1 MKIFKGIMSLA
12 LIFTTIMSFT
22 ACGKKNETQKAVE
35 RTKEDTRVLSDNEY
49 TVNSISATDKY
60 GRAYGPSD
68 GRIDDKYVGIFYFLW
83 LGQHQGAGQNGI
95 YNVTELLEND
105 PDSLW
110 DISVTNKVSPL
121 NTYHYWGEPLYGYYN
136 SDDEWVIRKHI
147 EEFTMA
153 GIDFMCFDT
162 TNAYSYSSVAL
173 KVISLLNEYASD
185 GWKVPKVMFY
195 TNSSPVDTVR
205 RIYNDIYVAH
215 PEYSELWFAPGG
227 KPMIV
232 TVVNDF
238 IDRYDDDF
246 NPVYKEEYK
255 DIVDFFEFKDS
266 QWPNESN
273 TKKQNGFPWIEWTYP
288 QYNHGGVMN
297 VSVAQH
303 NTVRMSNRSEGNCG
317 RGYDFTLG
325 KNVEEKA
332 DEGLNYE
339 YQWKT
344 VLDNKD
350 DVNITFVTG
359 WNEWIALKLSDGAK
373 AFFVD
378 TFNKNYS
385 RDIEFDANGYGDNF
399 YLQTAR
405 NIRKYKFKDAEHY
418 KYVTKSP
425 TGIDDAVWN
434 EVRTYKDFV
443 NDCKERNSNG
453 FYKNKYVDK
462 TGRNDISDI
471 KVTHDAEYLYIRVTC
486 ADNVTEY
493 TRGDDKWM
501 NVFLGTGLKGYSYG
515 DYQFILNRNPNGGKT
530 TLERFTAYNKTS
542 VVSDDI
548 DFIKS
553 GRNIM
558 FKVPLYKIGLNE
570 NACAVKFKVTDNVT
584 LSEDFLTFYKEGDS
598 APIGRLSYTYGY

>member
-12 LIFTTIMSFT
+12 LIFTTIMGFT
-22 ACGKKNETQKAVE
+22 ACGKKNETQKAIE
-35 RTKEDTRVLSDNEY
+35 RTKEDTRALSDNEY

-60 GRAYGPSD
+60 GRTYGPSD
-68 GRIDDKYVGIFYFLW
+68 GRIDGKYVGIFYFLW

-136 SDDEWVIRKHI
+136 SGDEWVIRKHI

-173 KVISLLNEYASD
+173 KAISILNEYASD

-195 TNSSPVDTVR
+195 TNSSPVDTVK
-205 RIYNDIYVAH
+205 RIYNDIYLAH

-232 TVVNDF
+232 TVINDF

-418 KYVTKSP
+418 KYVTNSP

-471 KVTHDAEYLYIRVTC
+471 KVTHDAKYLYIRATC
-486 ADNVTEY
+486 SDNITEY

-558 FKVPLYKIGLNE
+558 FKIPLDKIGLNE

-584 LSEDFLTFYKEGDS
+584 LSGDFLTFYKEGDS